1 MELELKKSLE
11 HLYLEYYD
19 GLYTEH
25 QLKYMLLKLY
35 KQSNLSDTR
44 WAELILD
51 AQWKHATEED
61 YEIKRRQLREENKE
75 DGE

>member
-11 HLYLEYYD
+11 QLYLDYYD

-25 QLKYMLLKLY
+25 QLKFMLLKLY

-44 WAELILD
+44 WSELILD
-51 AQWKHATEED
+51 VQWKYPTGED
-61 YEIKRRQLREENKE
+61 YEIKQKQLREENKE